1 MLINPCSLSGS
12 WLCDDWSL
20 LPAGIAIAT
29 GIVALIAGARGTWLA
44 RRAKATMAWRP
55 VSGTITRC
63 ALQHDVQP
71 RVGSAQPDAHT
82 YRPRVEYSYTVDGQ
96 EHVGSRVFFGA
107 HEWRGGSSEFAEWL
121 LIEYPVG
128 TKVQVFV
135 DPNDTTEAVLER
147 GGMT

>member
-1 MLINPCSLSGS
+1 
-12 WLCDDWSL
+12 
-20 LPAGIAIAT
+20 
-29 GIVALIAGARGTWLA
+29 
-44 RRAKATMAWRP
+44 

-147 GGMT
+147 GRDDVAKGYLRIAMYAAVGAAIAFVVAVV